1 MIHDSVLDLIGG
13 TPMVRLSRLP
23 PAGSAE
29 VVAKIEVRNPA
40 GSVKDRIALAMVR
53 AAEEAGLLD
62 PESTIVEPT
71 SGNTGI
77 GLALVAAARGY
88 RIILVMPDDA
98 SEERRALLRH
108 LGAEV
113 VLTPARDLMKGAI
126 DRAAAIVAGNPNCF
140 MPEQFRN
147 PANPEAHRRT
157 TVREILADCGG
168 RLDAFVVGVGTGGT
182 LTGVGEVLKQRMPDV
197 QVVAVEPERSP
208 ALSGG
213 RKPEPH
219 AIQGIGAGFVPEI
232 VNRSVI
238 DRVLRCSDDD
248 AFRTARD
255 LARLEGLLVGIS
267 AGAAAWGACAVARE
281 LGAGKRVVTVMPDG
295 WERYLSMDQPQ
306 GGLGGTDFL
315 I

>member
-1 MIHDSVLDLIGG
+1 MIHDSVLGLIGG
-13 TPMVRLSRLP
+13 TPMVRLRRLP
-23 PAGSAE
+23 APGSAE

-40 GSVKDRIALAMVR
+40 GSVKDRIALAMVQ
-53 AAEEAGLLD
+53 AAEQAGQLGPD
-62 PESTIVEPT
+62 STIVEPT

-113 VLTPARDLMKGAI
+113 VLTPARELMKGAI
-126 DRAAAIVAGNPNCF
+126 DRAAAIVAENPNCF

-157 TVREILADCGG
+157 TVEEILADCGG
-168 RLDAFVVGVGTGGT
+168 SLDAFVVGVGTGGT
-182 LTGVGEVLKQRMPDV
+182 LTGVGEVLKQRLPHV

-213 RKPEPH
+213 RRPEPH
-219 AIQGIGAGFVPEI
+219 AIQGIGAGFVPAI

-238 DRVLRCSDDD
+238 DRVLCCSDDD

-255 LARLEGLLVGIS
+255 LARREGLLVGIS

-295 WERYLSMDQPQ
+295 WERYLSMDQPS
-306 GGLGGTDFL
+306 GALGGTDFL

>member
-1 MIHDSVLDLIGG
+1 
-13 TPMVRLSRLP
+13 MVRLRRLP
-23 PAGSAE
+23 SPGSAE
-29 VVAKIEVRNPA
+29 VVAKLEVRNPA
-40 GSVKDRIALAMVR
+40 GSVKDRIALAMVQ
-53 AAEEAGLLD
+53 AAEEAGQLD
-62 PESTIVEPT
+62 RDSTIVEPT

-126 DRAAAIVAGNPNCF
+126 DRAAAIVAENPNCF

-157 TVREILADCGG
+157 TVEEILADCGG
-168 RLDAFVVGVGTGGT
+168 NLDAFVVGVGTGGT
-182 LTGVGEVLKQRMPDV
+182 LTGAGEVLKQRLPDV
-197 QVVAVEPERSP
+197 RVVAVEPERSP

-238 DRVLRCSDDD
+238 DRVLCCSDDE

-255 LARLEGLLVGIS
+255 LARREGLLVGIS
-267 AGAAAWGACAVARE
+267 AGAAAWGALAVARE

-295 WERYLSMDQPQ
+295 WERYLSMDRPS
-306 GGLGGTDFL
+306 GGLSGTDFL

>member
-13 TPMVRLSRLP
+13 TPLVRLTRLP
-23 PAGSAE
+23 SAGSAE
-29 VVAKIEVRNPA
+29 VVAKLEVRNPG

-53 AAEEAGLLD
+53 AAEERGQLD
-62 PESTIVEPT
+62 PASTIVEPT

-126 DRAAAIVAGNPNCF
+126 DRAAAIVAENPNCF

-157 TVREILADCGG
+157 TVEEILADCGG
-168 RLDAFVVGVGTGGT
+168 SLDAFVVGVGTGGT
-182 LTGVGEVLKQRMPDV
+182 LTGAGEVLKQRLPHV

-238 DRVLRCSDDD
+238 DRVLCCSDDD

-255 LARLEGLLVGIS
+255 LARREGLLVGIS
-267 AGAAAWGACAVARE
+267 AGAAAWGALAVARE

-295 WERYLSMDQPQ
+295 WERYLSMDQPS

>member
-13 TPMVRLSRLP
+13 TPLVRLTRLP
-23 PAGSAE
+23 SAGSAE
-29 VVAKIEVRNPA
+29 VVAKIEVRNPG

-53 AAEEAGLLD
+53 AAEERGQLD
-62 PESTIVEPT
+62 PDSTIVEPT

-126 DRAAAIVAGNPNCF
+126 DRAAAIVAENPNCF

-157 TVREILADCGG
+157 TVEEILADCGG
-168 RLDAFVVGVGTGGT
+168 SLDAFVVGVGTGGT
-182 LTGVGEVLKQRMPDV
+182 LTGAGEVLKQRLPHM

-238 DRVLRCSDDD
+238 DRVLCCSDDD

-255 LARLEGLLVGIS
+255 LARREGLLVGIS
-267 AGAAAWGACAVARE
+267 AGAAAWGALAVARE

-295 WERYLSMDQPQ
+295 WERYLSMDQPS
-306 GGLGGTDFL
+306 GALGGTDFL

>member
-1 MIHDSVLDLIGG
+1 
-13 TPMVRLSRLP
+13 MVRLTRLP
-23 PAGSAE
+23 SAGSAE
-29 VVAKIEVRNPA
+29 VVAKIEVRNPG

-53 AAEEAGLLD
+53 AAEERGQLD

-126 DRAAAIVAGNPNCF
+126 DRAAAIVAENPNCF

-157 TVREILADCGG
+157 TVEEILADCGG
-168 RLDAFVVGVGTGGT
+168 SLDAFVVGVGTGGT
-182 LTGVGEVLKQRMPDV
+182 LTGAGEVLKQRLPHV

-238 DRVLRCSDDD
+238 DRVLCCSDDD

-255 LARLEGLLVGIS
+255 LARREGLLVGIS
-267 AGAAAWGACAVARE
+267 AGAAAWGALAVARE

-295 WERYLSMDQPQ
+295 WERYLSMDRPS
-306 GGLGGTDFL
+306 GALGGTDFL

>member
-1 MIHDSVLDLIGG
+1 MIHESVLDLIGG
-13 TPMVRLSRLP
+13 TPMVRLTRLP
-23 PAGSAE
+23 SAGSAE
-29 VVAKIEVRNPA
+29 VVAKIEVRNPG

-53 AAEEAGLLD
+53 AAEERGKLGPD
-62 PESTIVEPT
+62 STIVEPT

-126 DRAAAIVAGNPNCF
+126 DRAAAIVAENPNCF

-157 TVREILADCGG
+157 TVEEILADCDGS
-168 RLDAFVVGVGTGGT
+168 LDAFVVGVGTGGT
-182 LTGVGEVLKQRMPDV
+182 LTGVGEVLKERLPHV

-213 RKPEPH
+213 RRPEPH

-267 AGAAAWGACAVARE
+267 AGAAAWGACAVARD

-295 WERYLSMDQPQ
+295 WERYLSMDQPS
-306 GGLGGTDFL
+306 GALGGTDFL

>member
-1 MIHDSVLDLIGG
+1 MIHDSVLGLIGG
-13 TPMVRLSRLP
+13 TPMVRLRRLP
-23 PAGSAE
+23 APGSAE

-40 GSVKDRIALAMVR
+40 GSVKDRIALAMVQ
-53 AAEEAGLLD
+53 AAEQAGQLGPD
-62 PESTIVEPT
+62 STIVEPT

-113 VLTPARDLMKGAI
+113 VLTPARELMKGAI
-126 DRAAAIVAGNPNCF
+126 DRAAAIVAENPNCF

-157 TVREILADCGG
+157 TVEEILADCGG
-168 RLDAFVVGVGTGGT
+168 SLDAFVVGVGTGGT
-182 LTGVGEVLKQRMPDV
+182 LTGVGEVLKQRLPHV

-213 RKPEPH
+213 RPPAPPPEQGVGGRRLGGGGKP
-219 AIQGIGAGFVPEI
+219 GG
-232 VNRSVI
+232 
-238 DRVLRCSDDD
+238 
-248 AFRTARD
+248 
-255 LARLEGLLVGIS
+255 VGS
-267 AGAAAWGACAVARE
+267 AGAPG
-281 LGAGKRVVTVMPDG
+281 
-295 WERYLSMDQPQ
+295 
-306 GGLGGTDFL
+306 GGLGGTGGGCVSQAARSRGHRALPDIRNAL
-315 I
+315 RVIPNA

>member
-13 TPMVRLSRLP
+13 TPLVRLTRLP
-23 PAGSAE
+23 SAGSAE
-29 VVAKIEVRNPA
+29 VVAKLEVRNPG

-53 AAEEAGLLD
+53 AAEERGQLD
-62 PESTIVEPT
+62 PASTIVEPT

-126 DRAAAIVAGNPNCF
+126 DRAAAIVAENPNCF

-157 TVREILADCGG
+157 TVEELLADCGG
-168 RLDAFVVGVGTGGT
+168 SLDAFVVGVGTGGT
-182 LTGVGEVLKQRMPDV
+182 LTGAGEVLKQRLPHV

-238 DRVLRCSDDD
+238 DRVLCCSDDD

-255 LARLEGLLVGIS
+255 LARREGLLVGIS
-267 AGAAAWGACAVARE
+267 AGAAAWGALAVARE

-295 WERYLSMDQPQ
+295 WERYLSMDQPS
-306 GGLGGTDFL
+306 GALGGTDFL

>member
-1 MIHDSVLDLIGG
+1 
-13 TPMVRLSRLP
+13 MVRLTRLP
-23 PAGSAE
+23 SAGSAE
-29 VVAKIEVRNPA
+29 VVAKIEVRNPG

-53 AAEEAGLLD
+53 AAEERGQLD
-62 PESTIVEPT
+62 PASTIVEPT

-126 DRAAAIVAGNPNCF
+126 DRAAAIVAENPNCF

-157 TVREILADCGG
+157 TVEEILADCGG
-168 RLDAFVVGVGTGGT
+168 SLDAFVVGVGTGGT
-182 LTGVGEVLKQRMPDV
+182 LTGAGEVLKQRLPHV

-238 DRVLRCSDDD
+238 DRVLCCSDDD

-255 LARLEGLLVGIS
+255 LARREGLLVGIS
-267 AGAAAWGACAVARE
+267 AGAAAWGALAVARE

-295 WERYLSMDQPQ
+295 WERYLSMEQPS
-306 GGLGGTDFL
+306 GALGGTDFL

>member
-13 TPMVRLSRLP
+13 TPMVRLRRLP
-23 PAGSAE
+23 PAGCAE
-29 VVAKIEVRNPA
+29 VVVKLEVHNPA
-40 GSVKDRIALAMVR
+40 GSVKDRVALAMVQ
-53 AAEEAGLLD
+53 AAEERGLLG

-113 VLTPARDLMKGAI
+113 VLTPGRDLMQGAI
-126 DRAAAIVAGNPNCF
+126 DRAAAIVAENPGCF

-157 TVREILADCGG
+157 TAEEILADCDGS
-168 RLDAFVVGVGTGGT
+168 LDAFVVGVGTGGT
-182 LTGVGEVLKQRMPDV
+182 LTGVGEVLKQRLPDV

-219 AIQGIGAGFVPEI
+219 AIQGIGAGFVPAN

-238 DRVLRCSDDD
+238 DRVLCCSDDD
-248 AFRTARD
+248 AFRTARE
-255 LARLEGLLVGIS
+255 LARTEGLLVGIS
-267 AGAAAWGACAVARE
+267 AGAAAWGALAIARE
-281 LGAGKRVVTVMPDG
+281 LGSGKRVVTVMPDG
-295 WERYLSMDQPQ
+295 WERYLSMEQPS

>member
-13 TPMVRLSRLP
+13 TPLVRLTRLP
-23 PAGSAE
+23 SAGSAE
-29 VVAKIEVRNPA
+29 VVAKLEVRNPG

-53 AAEEAGLLD
+53 AAEERGQLD
-62 PESTIVEPT
+62 PASTIVEPT

-126 DRAAAIVAGNPNCF
+126 DRAAAIVAENPNCF

-157 TVREILADCGG
+157 TVEEILADCGG
-168 RLDAFVVGVGTGGT
+168 SLDAFVVGVGTGGT
-182 LTGVGEVLKQRMPDV
+182 LTGAGEVLKQRLPHV

-238 DRVLRCSDDD
+238 DRVLCCSDDD

-255 LARLEGLLVGIS
+255 LARREGLLVGIS
-267 AGAAAWGACAVARE
+267 AGAAAWGALAVARE

-295 WERYLSMDQPQ
+295 WERYLSMEQPS
-306 GGLGGTDFL
+306 GALGGTDFL

>member
-13 TPMVRLSRLP
+13 TPLVRLTRLP
-23 PAGSAE
+23 SAGSAE
-29 VVAKIEVRNPA
+29 VVAKLEVRNPG
-40 GSVKDRIALAMVR
+40 GSVKDRIAMAMLR
-53 AAEEAGLLD
+53 AAEERGQLD
-62 PESTIVEPT
+62 PASTIVEPT

-126 DRAAAIVAGNPNCF
+126 DRAAAIVAENPNCF

-157 TVREILADCGG
+157 TVEEILADCGG
-168 RLDAFVVGVGTGGT
+168 SLDAFVVGVGTGGT
-182 LTGVGEVLKQRMPDV
+182 LTGAGEVLKQRLPHV

-238 DRVLRCSDDD
+238 DRVLCCSDDD

-255 LARLEGLLVGIS
+255 LARREGLLVGIS
-267 AGAAAWGACAVARE
+267 AGAAAWGALAVARE

-295 WERYLSMDQPQ
+295 WERYLSMEQPS
-306 GGLGGTDFL
+306 GALGGTDFL

>member
-13 TPMVRLSRLP
+13 TPMVRLRRLP
-23 PAGSAE
+23 PAHAAE
-29 VVAKIEVRNPA
+29 VVVKLEVHNPA
-40 GSVKDRIALAMVR
+40 GSVKDRVALAMVQ
-53 AAEEAGLLD
+53 AAEERGLLGPD
-62 PESTIVEPT
+62 STIVEPT

-77 GLALVAAARGY
+77 GLALVSAARGY

-113 VLTPARDLMKGAI
+113 VLTPARDLMQGAI
-126 DRAAAIVAGNPNCF
+126 DRAAAIVAENPGCF
-140 MPEQFRN
+140 MPEQFCN
-147 PANPEAHRRT
+147 PANPETHRRT
-157 TVREILADCGG
+157 TAQEILTDCGG
-168 RLDAFVVGVGTGGT
+168 NLDAFVVGVGTGGT
-182 LTGVGEVLKQRMPDV
+182 LTGVGEVLKERLPHV

-219 AIQGIGAGFVPEI
+219 AIQGIGAGFVPAI

-238 DRVLRCSDDD
+238 DRVLCCSDDD
-248 AFRTARD
+248 AFRTARE
-255 LARLEGLLVGIS
+255 LARTEGLLVGIS
-267 AGAAAWGACAVARE
+267 AGAAAWGALAVARE

-295 WERYLSMDQPQ
+295 WERYLSMEQPSAA
-306 GGLGGTDFL
+306 LGGTDFL